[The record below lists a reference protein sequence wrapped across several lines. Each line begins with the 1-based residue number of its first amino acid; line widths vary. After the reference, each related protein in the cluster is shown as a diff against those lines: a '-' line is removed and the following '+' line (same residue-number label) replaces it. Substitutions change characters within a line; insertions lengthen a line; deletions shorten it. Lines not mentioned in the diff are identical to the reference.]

1 MSEET
6 EAGGAPAE
14 AVEVAAPVESAP
26 VEAAPTDT
34 DEASS
39 TVEAEETTE
48 AAETS
53 LPAETDSEESAPVSY
68 PSSDDF
74 GWDEW
79 AGDLETLPEQVRPWG
94 VHLDKYYQARMEGM
108 SSDIDQT
115 REIYEALI
123 GGKEDPRVAKF
134 QSSISD
140 WEQKHLDI
148 SGRYEALEK
157 EYIEY
162 QQVVQEAID
171 AESKEYAEEFAAK
184 NPELFNNDE
193 LATSFADL
201 LEEGWILEHA
211 AEAARL
217 PKAVLDVA
225 RQAKKDGVPDAYAIR
240 LAKGAKSKPATP
252 RPGAALTSGATT
264 PARAS
269 EQAELAQDKPMSLKE
284 YRTQVARNALNRRR

>member
-6 EAGGAPAE
+6 
-14 AVEVAAPVESAP
+14 EVAAPVEPAP
-26 VEAAPTDT
+26 VEAAPTEMDETAST
-34 DEASS
+34 DEAEQS
-39 TVEAEETTE
+39 TSD
-48 AAETS
+48 AETS
-53 LPAETDSEESAPVSY
+53 LPVIADSEEAPPVSY
-68 PSSDDF
+68 PSSDEF
-74 GWDEW
+74 EWNQW
-79 AGDLETLPEQVRPWG
+79 AGDIETLPEQVRPWG
-94 VHLDKYYQARMEGM
+94 VGLDKYYQDKMNGM

-115 REIYEALI
+115 REIYEALL
-123 GGKEDPRVAKF
+123 GGKEDPRIGEF
-134 QSSISD
+134 QKSVEGL
-140 WEQKHLDI
+140 EQKYGDI
-148 SGRYEALEK
+148 SSRYEALDK
-157 EYIEY
+157 EYTDYQTTVRDAIE
-162 QQVVQEAID
+162 
-171 AESKEYAEEFAAK
+171 AESQEYAQEFAEK
-184 NPELFNNDE
+184 NPELFSNDE
-193 LATSFADL
+193 LAESFADL

-225 RQAKKDGVPDAYAIR
+225 RQAKKDGVPDAYALR